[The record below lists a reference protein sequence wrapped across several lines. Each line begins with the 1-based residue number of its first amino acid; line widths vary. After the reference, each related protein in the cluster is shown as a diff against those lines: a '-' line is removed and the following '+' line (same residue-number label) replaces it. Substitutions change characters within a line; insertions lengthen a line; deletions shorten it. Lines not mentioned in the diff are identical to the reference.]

1 MVFRESA
8 AKVAVGF
15 FSEIKISKNT
25 AFDHVTEVP
34 KVIYQFM
41 EWSLHLE
48 LTFKWRDHKINIMQ
62 ECYTQ
67 LCFMNLAK

>member
-41 EWSLHLE
+41 E
-48 LTFKWRDHKINIMQ
+48 
-62 ECYTQ
+62 
-67 LCFMNLAK
+67 